1 VRALI
6 PALALGLVTLAA
18 VAADRLQPAERG
30 AVAVVFP
37 PSVDETAAWE
47 RVLASGGLIV
57 GSTQLPNVVVAFAP
71 DAGFEG
77 RVRARGALL
86 FMKASGLC
94 TTPPATATP
103 KPAAA

>member
-1 VRALI
+1 MAF
-6 PALALGLVTLAA
+6 GLVTLAA

-37 PSVDETAAWE
+37 PSVDEMAAWE
-47 RVLASGGLIV
+47 LVMASGGLIV
-57 GSTQLPNVVVAFAP
+57 GPTQLPNVVVAFAP

-77 RVRARGALL
+77 RARARGALL

-94 TTPPATATP
+94 TTPTPMTAATP
-103 KPAAA
+103 LPA